1 MKTTKT
7 ILVEDEVKNMELLL
21 HFIKKYCP
29 SLEVVAT
36 CLTFADAVK
45 TLNKVEADLVFL
57 DILLDENTSFDLL
70 ETINHTN
77 FQIIFTTAFDEYAI
91 QAFKYNT
98 VDYLLKPVVIEQLVD
113 AVTRAEERI
122 EQKSTANQG
131 EIQQLSRRLIGRNPF
146 NLLVISGMNKVDFI
160 RQDEI
165 IYLKSAG
172 RYTEFHFN
180 DANRQVLATKPIG
193 EFENALDHVKF
204 YRIHNSYIINLSQL
218 VKINKV
224 SGNYC
229 EMANGDNLPISR
241 RRLEGLLR
249 YFKELD
255 NI

>member
-1 MKTTKT
+1 
-7 ILVEDEVKNMELLL
+7 
-21 HFIKKYCP
+21 
-29 SLEVVAT
+29 
-36 CLTFADAVK
+36 
-45 TLNKVEADLVFL
+45 
-57 DILLDENTSFDLL
+57 
-70 ETINHTN
+70 
-77 FQIIFTTAFDEYAI
+77 
-91 QAFKYNT
+91 
-98 VDYLLKPVVIEQLVD
+98 
-113 AVTRAEERI
+113 
-122 EQKSTANQG
+122 
-131 EIQQLSRRLIGRNPF
+131 
-146 NLLVISGMNKVDFI
+146 MNKVDFI

-165 IYLKSAG
+165 IYLKYAG
-172 RYTEFHFN
+172 CYTEFHFN

>member
-1 MKTTKT
+1 
-7 ILVEDEVKNMELLL
+7 MELL

-36 CLTFADAVK
+36 CLTFADAVLRQETFYWK
-45 TLNKVEADLVFL
+45 NTL
-57 DILLDENTSFDLL
+57 SFDLL

-131 EIQQLSRRLIGRNPF
+131 EIQQLSNRLIGRNPF

-160 RQDEI
+160 RHFRN
-165 IYLKSAG
+165 YLPQIG
-172 RYTEFHFN
+172 RSLY
-180 DANRQVLATKPIG
+180 
-193 EFENALDHVKF
+193 
-204 YRIHNSYIINLSQL
+204 
-218 VKINKV
+218 
-224 SGNYC
+224 
-229 EMANGDNLPISR
+229 
-241 RRLEGLLR
+241 
-249 YFKELD
+249 
-255 NI
+255 

>member
-1 MKTTKT
+1 
-7 ILVEDEVKNMELLL
+7 MELLL

-36 CLTFADAVK
+36 CLTFAEAAK
-45 TLNKVEADLVFL
+45 TLNKVDSDLVFL

-131 EIQQLSRRLIGRNPF
+131 EIQQLSNRLIGRNPF

-204 YRIHNSYIINLSQL
+204 YRIHNSYIINLNQL

-229 EMANGDNLPISR
+229 EMVNGDNLPISR

>member
-1 MKTTKT
+1 
-7 ILVEDEVKNMELLL
+7 MELLL
-21 HFIKKYCP
+21 YFIKKYCP

-36 CLTFADAVK
+36 CLTFAEAVK

-131 EIQQLSRRLIGRNPF
+131 EIQQLSNRLIGRNPF

-160 RQDEI
+160 SQDEI

-204 YRIHNSYIINLSQL
+204 YRIHNSYIINLNQL

-229 EMANGDNLPISR
+229 EMVNGDNLPISR

>member
-1 MKTTKT
+1 
-7 ILVEDEVKNMELLL
+7 MELLL

-36 CLTFADAVK
+36 CLTFAEAVK

-91 QAFKYNT
+91 QAFKYNK

-131 EIQQLSRRLIGRNPF
+131 EIQQLSNRLIGRNPF

-204 YRIHNSYIINLSQL
+204 YRIHNSYIINLNQL

-229 EMANGDNLPISR
+229 EMVNGDNLPISR

>member
-1 MKTTKT
+1 MKTIKT

-36 CLTFADAVK
+36 CLTFAEAVK

-131 EIQQLSRRLIGRNPF
+131 EIQQLSNRLIGINPF

-204 YRIHNSYIINLSQL
+204 YRIHNSYIINLNQL

-229 EMANGDNLPISR
+229 EMVNGDNLPISR

>member
-1 MKTTKT
+1 
-7 ILVEDEVKNMELLL
+7 MELLL

-36 CLTFADAVK
+36 CLTFAEAVK

-77 FQIIFTTAFDEYAI
+77 FQIISTTAFDEYAI
-91 QAFKYNT
+91 QAFKYNK

-131 EIQQLSRRLIGRNPF
+131 EIQQLSNRLIGRNPF

-204 YRIHNSYIINLSQL
+204 YRIHNSYIINLNQL

-229 EMANGDNLPISR
+229 EMVNGDNLPISR